1 MVLPVNTPLAFKSK
15 DPNLPAA
22 RKRKTSKLAIQEAVW
37 GYVFILPVALGLA
50 LFYMVPSAASLILSF
65 TNWDGMSAPAFNGID
80 NFTQLMQ
87 DEKFTH
93 SLLNTLLY
101 TVATV
106 PLSIVF
112 ATLLAVLLNQHIK
125 GMVVYRTFYFI
136 PVITMPIAVGM
147 VWKWLY
153 NSEFGLIN
161 YVLGAMHLPQ
171 PNWLFDEKFAL
182 MSIVIVSVWTSVGY
196 NAVILLSGLQGI
208 PSSYYEAASL
218 DGAGTVYRF
227 FQITLPLLTPS
238 LFFVLVMSFINSF
251 QVFDLVFI
259 MMGQQTSLLD
269 STRTVVYSIW
279 EDGFKYFNM
288 GYASAEAFILFI
300 VILIITAFQM
310 YFQKR
315 WVHYQ

>member
-1 MVLPVNTPLAFKSK
+1 MNPSASAAKHQPGRPVNK
-15 DPNLPAA
+15 
-22 RKRKTSKLAIQEAVW
+22 KRTFSKLSVREAAW
-37 GYVFILPVALGLA
+37 GYLFILPVALGLA
-50 LFYMVPSAASLILSF
+50 VFYMAPSAASLFLSF
-65 TNWDGMSAPAFNGID
+65 TSWDGMSSPVFNGLD
-80 NFTQLMQ
+80 NFTQLAG
-87 DEKFTH
+87 DEKFTR

-101 TVATV
+101 TIATV
-106 PLSIVF
+106 PLSIAF
-112 ATLLAVLLNQHIK
+112 AVILAVLLNQKIK
-125 GMVVYRTFYFI
+125 GMILYRTLYFI

-161 YVLGAMHLPQ
+161 FVLGSLHLPQ

-182 MSIVIVSVWTSVGY
+182 FSIVIVSVWTSIGY

-208 PSSYYEAASL
+208 SASYYEAASL
-218 DGAGTVYRF
+218 DGAGTLYRF
-227 FQITLPLLTPS
+227 FRITLPLLTPS

-259 MMGQQTSLLD
+259 MMGQQSSLLD

-300 VILIITAFQM
+300 VILVITAFQM

>member
-1 MVLPVNTPLAFKSK
+1 MKQRRNP
-15 DPNLPAA
+15 
-22 RKRKTSKLAIQEAVW
+22 SKLSIREAAW
-37 GYVFILPVALGLA
+37 GYLFILPVVLGLA
-50 LFYMVPSAASLILSF
+50 IFYMVPSAASLFLSF
-65 TNWDGMSAPAFNGID
+65 TAWDGMSSPVFNGID
-80 NFTQLMQ
+80 NFAQLAA
-87 DEKFTH
+87 DGKFTR

-101 TVATV
+101 TIATV
-106 PLSIVF
+106 PLSIAF
-112 ATLLAVLLNQHIK
+112 AVILAVLLNQKIK
-125 GMVVYRTFYFI
+125 GMVLYRTLYFI

-161 YVLGAMHLPQ
+161 FVLGTLHLPQ

-182 MSIVIVSVWTSVGY
+182 FSIVIVSVWTSIGY

-208 PSSYYEAASL
+208 SASYYEAASL
-218 DGAGTVYRF
+218 DGAGTLYRF
-227 FQITLPLLTPS
+227 FRITLPLLTPS

-259 MMGQQTSLLD
+259 MMGQQSSLLD
-269 STRTVVYSIW
+269 STRTVVYNIW

-288 GYASAEAFILFI
+288 GYASAQAFILFI
-300 VILIITAFQM
+300 IILVITAFQM

>member
-1 MVLPVNTPLAFKSK
+1 MNTPSLVTTEN
-15 DPNLPAA
+15 PEMPVQ
-22 RKRKTSKLAIQEAVW
+22 RKRKTSRLARTEAVW
-37 GYVFILPVALGLA
+37 GYLFILPVVLGLA
-50 LFYMVPSAASLILSF
+50 LFYMAPAAASLFLSF
-65 TNWDGMSAPAFNGID
+65 TSWDGMTSP
-80 NFTQLMQ
+80 NFIGLENFQNLMK
-87 DEKFTH
+87 DEKFTG
-93 SLLNTLLY
+93 SMMNTLFY
-101 TVATV
+101 TLGTV
-106 PLSIVF
+106 PLSIAF
-112 ATLLAVLLNQHIK
+112 ATLLAVLLNQKIK
-125 GMVVYRTFYFI
+125 GMVVYRTLFFI

-161 YVLGAMHLPQ
+161 YVLGAMNLPQ

-182 MSIVIVSVWTSVGY
+182 FSIVIVSVWSSIGY

-208 PSSYYEAASL
+208 SSSYYEAASL
-218 DGAGTVYRF
+218 DGAGTMYKF
-227 FQITLPLLTPS
+227 FRITLPLLTPS

-251 QVFDLVFI
+251 QVFDLIFI
-259 MMGQQTSLLD
+259 MMDQQTTLLD

-288 GYASAEAFILFI
+288 GYASAQAFMLFI
-300 VILIITAFQM
+300 VILLITMFQM

>member
-1 MVLPVNTPLAFKSK
+1 
-15 DPNLPAA
+15 
-22 RKRKTSKLAIQEAVW
+22 
-37 GYVFILPVALGLA
+37 
-50 LFYMVPSAASLILSF
+50 MVPSAASLILSF

-80 NFTQLMQ
+80 NFIQLMQ
-87 DEKFTH
+87 DEKFTR

-161 YVLGAMHLPQ
+161 YVLGAMHLPT

-227 FQITLPLLTPS
+227 FRITLPLLTPS